1 MISYTRLHTFIA
13 PVLGA
18 FFGHYYSDM
27 PIKTVM
33 FNCFLAS
40 VLFVTFDNIKFD
52 YQNKPKSLKFIALF
66 SKVIIFSY
74 LCLFMLTRLNIHIQ
88 FFSNLS
94 YFIPGGLVLVMSEIL
109 FIIETNIDSQTIT
122 IKVPA
127 KVTETND
134 QNLKDELSVD

>member
-1 MISYTRLHTFIA
+1 MISYTRLYTFIA

-27 PIKTVM
+27 PIKTVL
-33 FNCFLAS
+33 FNCFLAA

-74 LCLFMLTRLNIHIQ
+74 LCLFMLTRLNIPIQ

-94 YFIPGGLVLVMSEIL
+94 GFIPGWLVLAMSEIL

-127 KVTETND
+127 KVMETND
-134 QNLKDELSVD
+134 QNLEDELSVD

>member
-52 YQNKPKSLKFIALF
+52 YQNKSKSLNFITLF

-74 LCLFMLTRLNIHIQ
+74 LCLFMLTRLNTNIQ
-88 FFSNLS
+88 LFSSLYS
-94 YFIPGGLVLVMSEIL
+94 FIPGGLVLAMSEIL
-109 FIIETNIDSQTIT
+109 FIIETNTDNQTIT

-127 KVTETND
+127 KVTETSD
-134 QNLKDELSVD
+134 QQLESEVSVD